1 MNNASNILFV
11 IEIYNKSAA
20 TKIHILSF
28 QTIKVIKLTKYI
40 LILQIKYNV
49 QSIKLNH
56 SIFAFQLQNH
66 KTPGQPIQQL
76 MASFC
81 YHMHMSRTISKI
93 YSNKFK
99 YQNQQNSQP
108 LIFMSKFSI
117 RVSIYNIHI
126 KTIIFF
132 KNKNVSQNDGL
143 NIV

>member
-28 QTIKVIKLTKYI
+28 ETIKVIKLTKYI

-66 KTPGQPIQQL
+66 KTSGQPIQQL

-81 YHMHMSRTISKI
+81 YHMHMSRYQPFQKYIPTNSNIRINKI
-93 YSNKFK
+93 HN
-99 YQNQQNSQP
+99 
-108 LIFMSKFSI
+108 L
-117 RVSIYNIHI
+117 
-126 KTIIFF
+126 
-132 KNKNVSQNDGL
+132 
-143 NIV
+143 